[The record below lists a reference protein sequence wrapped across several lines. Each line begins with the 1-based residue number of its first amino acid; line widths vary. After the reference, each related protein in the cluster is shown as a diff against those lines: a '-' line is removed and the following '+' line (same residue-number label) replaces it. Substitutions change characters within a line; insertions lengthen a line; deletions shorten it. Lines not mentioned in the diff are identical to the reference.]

1 VRELW
6 EARFNRYVEAGV
18 PEAIARV
25 VAGTGHAYTLL
36 GIVEAADATGQN
48 AERVAQ
54 VFFALGSQLHLPWF
68 SQQVNS
74 LPVDNHWQALA
85 RESYRDDLDWQVRSM
100 TVAALQGG
108 DDGQPVDTLV
118 ADWISRNQAL
128 VQRWQAMLAE
138 LRSVGAGDYAI
149 VAVAMRELLDLAQH
163 ARHHGGEG
171 SGD

>member
-1 VRELW
+1 M
-6 EARFNRYVEAGV
+6 
-18 PEAIARV
+18 
-25 VAGTGHAYTLL
+25 
-36 GIVEAADATGQN
+36 
-48 AERVAQ
+48 
-54 VFFALGSQLHLPWF
+54 FFALGSQLHLPWF

-108 DDGQPVDTLV
+108 DDKQPVDALV
-118 ADWISRNQAL
+118 AEWISRNQAL

-171 SGD
+171 GGD